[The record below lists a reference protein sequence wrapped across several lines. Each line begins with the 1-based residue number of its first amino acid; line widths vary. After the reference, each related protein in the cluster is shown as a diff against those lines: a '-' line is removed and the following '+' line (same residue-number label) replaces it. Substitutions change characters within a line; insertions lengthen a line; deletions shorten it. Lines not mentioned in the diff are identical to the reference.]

1 MYAIT
6 WLLIGIYSTST
17 VVGEIAR
24 LPFVI
29 MPLNCIFSFHGY
41 IFYTNAVTVIGA
53 TRTILIFQTITII
66 TYLLYLLLG
75 LRNLSLR
82 GNWQNYLFII
92 FPTYS
97 LSSYLKKGHH

>member
-24 LPFVI
+24 LP
-29 MPLNCIFSFHGY
+29 SFHGY

-53 TRTILIFQTITII
+53 TRTVLIFQTITII

-75 LRNLSLR
+75 L
-82 GNWQNYLFII
+82 
-92 FPTYS
+92 
-97 LSSYLKKGHH
+97 

>member
-1 MYAIT
+1 MGISPEQDIIIIRKNKHKIFMYAIT

-53 TRTILIFQTITII
+53 TRTILIFQN
-66 TYLLYLLLG
+66 
-75 LRNLSLR
+75 R
-82 GNWQNYLFII
+82 
-92 FPTYS
+92 
-97 LSSYLKKGHH
+97 

>member
-17 VVGEIAR
+17 VVGEIAL

-53 TRTILIFQTITII
+53 TRTVLIFQTITLI

-75 LRNLSLR
+75 L
-82 GNWQNYLFII
+82 
-92 FPTYS
+92 
-97 LSSYLKKGHH
+97 

>member
-41 IFYTNAVTVIGA
+41 MYSTHLSDDNHNH
-53 TRTILIFQTITII
+53 
-66 TYLLYLLLG
+66 LLA
-75 LRNLSLR
+75 
-82 GNWQNYLFII
+82 LFII
-92 FPTYS
+92 GS
-97 LSSYLKKGHH
+97 LKYFSWGGGKLAELPVCNIPGIQSFIYLKKGHH